1 MSRMR
6 PTLIVVS
13 GPPASGKTTL
23 AHALAQAVHCPAFC
37 RDEIKEGFVCGTASE
52 SFVPARGDAA
62 NQAATAAFFD
72 VVNLM
77 LQRGVTLVAEAA
89 FQHHRWAPRL
99 TAFGKLA
106 DVRVINCVVDAAVAR
121 QRRRQRW
128 INEPWRR
135 RFHADPDPDRLAR
148 TDPQAVDPPGA
159 YQPIRADLPT
169 LVVDAS
175 DGYRPD
181 FDEIVSF
188 ASG

>member
-1 MSRMR
+1 MR

-23 AHALAQAVHCPAFC
+23 AHALAQAVHCPAIC
-37 RDEIKEGFVCGTASE
+37 RDEIKEGLVCGITSE

-72 VVNLM
+72 VVDLM

-99 TAFGKLA
+99 TAFGNLA
-106 DVRVINCVVDAAVAR
+106 DVRVINCTADDAVAR

-128 INEPWRR
+128 ITEPWRR
-135 RFHADPDPDRLAR
+135 RFHADPDPERLTGTDSR
-148 TDPQAVDPPGA
+148 TVDPPAG
-159 YQPIRADLPT
+159 YQPIGLDLPT
-169 LVVDAS
+169 LVVDTS
-175 DGYRPD
+175 DGYRPE
-181 FDEIVSF
+181 FDEIVTF

>member
-23 AHALAQAVHCPAFC
+23 AHALAQAVHCPAIC
-37 RDEIKEGFVCGTASE
+37 RDEIKEGFVCGATSE
-52 SFVPARGDAA
+52 SFVPEQGDAA
-62 NQAATAAFFD
+62 NQAATTAFFD
-72 VVNLM
+72 VVDLM

-106 DVRVINCVVDAAVAR
+106 EVRVINCVVDDAVAR

-128 INEPWRR
+128 VNEPWRR
-135 RFHADPDPDRLAR
+135 RFHADPDPERMAGME
-148 TDPQAVDPPGA
+148 PQSVDQPGA
-159 YQPIRADLPT
+159 YQPIRLDLPT
-169 LVVDAS
+169 LVVDTS
-175 DGYRPD
+175 DGYRPGLSQ
-181 FDEIVSF
+181 IVSF